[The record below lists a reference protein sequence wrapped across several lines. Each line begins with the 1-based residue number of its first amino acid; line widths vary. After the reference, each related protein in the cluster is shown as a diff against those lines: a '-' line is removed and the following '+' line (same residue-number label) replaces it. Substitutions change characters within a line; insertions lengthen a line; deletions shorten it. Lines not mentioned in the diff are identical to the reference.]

1 MRYAWH
7 VIKYI
12 LVFVANL
19 LILLFVHSYFNMVV
33 MIVMIVMPVI
43 SILCAFITANQLLV
57 RFGGAN
63 RDLTVDEPF
72 LVSVILD
79 NDSIFPN
86 MNVDVNITL
95 ENALF
100 KTRGKHTLCIPA
112 YAHGTD
118 VVDYQVGQ
126 SLVGV
131 LKVSADEI
139 FVTDWMG
146 FVRIRKDCN
155 AERDYVVFP
164 SGVMGVKTDM
174 SAVSYGMNEAEES
187 QKKGNDFS
195 EVVDVREYQPGDK
208 LQNIHWKLSAKKEI
222 LMVKERESMSSSRLM
237 VLVELANDDSD
248 VLNDVLKAAYEVA
261 VYLLEEGVPFTYY
274 YWSTLQG
281 DIVETSMDSRAIL
294 DEWMEKIFYDK
305 SYSDERYGLSMLE
318 KMLSDD
324 RKLIVIT
331 GSQNS
336 FGETVF
342 TCGSRVKGYISE

>member
-12 LVFVANL
+12 LVFVVNL
-19 LILLFVHSYFNMVV
+19 LIFLFVHSYFNLVV
-33 MIVMIVMPVI
+33 MIVMIAMPFI
-43 SILCAFITANQLLV
+43 SILCAVITANQLSV

-79 NDSIFPN
+79 NGSIFPN
-86 MNVDVNITL
+86 MNVDINITM

-118 VVDYQVGQ
+118 AVDYQIGQ

-131 LKVSADEI
+131 LKVSADELRI
-139 FVTDWMG
+139 TDWMG
-146 FVRIRKDCN
+146 FIRIRKRCD

-164 SGVMGVKTDM
+164 SGKMMVRPDM
-174 SAVSYGMNEAEES
+174 AAVSYGMNEAEES

-195 EVVDVREYQPGDK
+195 EVVDVREYRPGDK
-208 LQNIHWKLSAKKEI
+208 FQNIHWKLSAKKNI

-248 VLNDVLKAAYEVA
+248 VLNDVLKAAYGVA

-281 DIVETSMDSRAIL
+281 DIVETSVDSREIL
-294 DEWMEKIFYDK
+294 DEWVEKIFYEQ

-318 KMLSDD
+318 KVVSDD

-331 GSQNS
+331 GSHSS